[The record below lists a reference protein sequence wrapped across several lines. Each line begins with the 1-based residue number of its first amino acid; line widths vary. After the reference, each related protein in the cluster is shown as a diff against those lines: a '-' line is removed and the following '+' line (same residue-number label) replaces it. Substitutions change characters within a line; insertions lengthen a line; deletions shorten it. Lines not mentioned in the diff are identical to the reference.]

1 MNLQHER
8 ITHAC
13 EALSLQAIAEQYST
27 LAQQAASDDV
37 SYVEFLERCLN
48 AEQEDRRARISFA
61 RPSLKMTQNGYGNIE
76 SVLIRV
82 AENLYVF
89 KD

>member
-13 EALSLQAIAEQYST
+13 EALSPQAIAEQYST

-48 AEQEDRRARISFA
+48 AEQEDRRARSQAMLTCIAGF
-61 RPSLKMTQNGYGNIE
+61 PVLK
-76 SVLIRV
+76 VL
-82 AENLYVF
+82 
-89 KD
+89 DD